1 MRSFLVS
8 MVLGLFIGTVAWVT
22 FFPHKE
28 VWRTIK
34 HFEEENGG
42 ANKLIHRRDLV
53 GPEFD
58 AIVKPNNDTL
68 YSLTS
73 LDLSKGPLVFS
84 MPPTGERYWSMQFMA
99 LSTDVDGLV
108 GRRTHGGAG
117 QKFLLVN
124 KNWQGSVT
132 DDNLEIIRLP
142 SKRYWML
149 ARVLVDGEADL
160 GNVYIVQ
167 DGMALTPFEPH

>member
-1 MRSFLVS
+1 MRSILIS
-8 MVLGLFIGTVAWVT
+8 MVLGILIGTVTWVIY
-22 FFPHKE
+22 FPHME
-28 VWRTIK
+28 VLQTI
-34 HFEEENGG
+34 ESLEAENGG
-42 ANKLIHRRDLV
+42 ANKLVHRRQLV

-73 LDLSKGPLVFS
+73 LDLSNGPLIFT
-84 MPPTGERYWSMQFMA
+84 MPPTGERYWSMQFMG

-108 GRRTHGGAG
+108 GRRTHGGEG
-117 QKFLLVN
+117 QKFLLAG

-132 DDNLEIIRLP
+132 DEDLEIIRLP

-160 GNVYIVQ
+160 ENVYAVQ
-167 DGMALTPFEPH
+167 DGMTLAPYGQR